1 VACGLNSGGSS
12 CEFFNSEEKKKT
24 KYYCGTFSLWRAI
37 SSISKEAGKSL
48 QRFSDSYT
56 LKDEYYHCLT
66 SSATTMEKLK
76 CPIIV

>member
-1 VACGLNSGGSS
+1 MDQIVVDQAVNFYPLR
-12 CEFFNSEEKKKT
+12 KKENKT
-24 KYYCGTFSLWRAI
+24 LLCAI

-56 LKDEYYHCLT
+56 LKDENYHCLT
-66 SSATTMEKLK
+66 SSATTMEKRK